1 MSYSDLLTSLG
12 FHVRSVVDLSAE
24 WAIILKDRLAMY
36 RRLREE
42 TERAGTPSGHDAFY
56 RSYVRFVDLVQ
67 QHVLGGGRIF
77 AEK

>member
-1 MSYSDLLTSLG
+1 
-12 FHVRSVVDLSAE
+12 
-24 WAIILKDRLAMY
+24 MY

-42 TERAGTPSGHDAFY
+42 TERAATPSGHDAFY

-67 QHVLGGGRIF
+67 QHVLGGVRIF